1 MKERDMSPS
10 LSRRHSMLGACACLG
25 VVGCVRMASAALPPG
40 YTPPTYLPEPGKAPA
55 MQTRLISG
63 QGEPRA
69 WAIIFRDGD
78 EIMSG
83 LLDWAQREKVSGG
96 YLSGIGAFSSALFGW
111 FDKSQKAFRNIP
123 VKDQIEVVGLT
134 GDIGLVGDKPALHIH
149 GSVAHSDGT
158 IRGGHLIM
166 GVASPTVELFVT
178 ESGFPLHK
186 REDPATTLQ
195 IFDLSV

>member
-1 MKERDMSPS
+1 
-10 LSRRHSMLGACACLG
+10 MLGACACLG
-25 VVGCVRMASAALPPG
+25 VVGSVRMASAALPPG